1 MSGRNDFITPLV
13 KEKKERKDTFRS
25 FTKSRLFSHNN
36 FHQKNEAQLDKRT
49 LTDISQTVVKE
60 SYQKILLA

>member
-13 KEKKERKDTFRS
+13 KGKKERKDTFRS

-36 FHQKNEAQLDKRT
+36 FHQKNEVQLDKRT
-49 LTDISQTVVKE
+49 LTDISQTIVKE